1 MYLNIAEEMKITET
15 SIIVDS
21 VHLNRR
27 VMVSLYVSEGETF
40 SQIPSLLLLND
51 GHEAANLKLPAALES
66 LYESN
71 RIRPV
76 VIAAIHA
83 GKERVQEYG
92 AAGKPDFKQRGAK
105 AHIYSLF
112 VVEELIPEI
121 KKHTHIQVFEKTA
134 FAGFSLGGLSALD
147 IAWNH
152 SDVFDAVGIFSG
164 SLWWREKD
172 LKDGYTDKD
181 RIMHKIIRESDA
193 KPGLK
198 FFLQTGTKDE
208 LADRN
213 QNGIIDSI
221 DDTIDLIIELENKG
235 YSRPADIYYLE
246 VVGGRH
252 DILTWAA
259 NMPKFLCWA
268 FGR

>member
-1 MYLNIAEEMKITET
+1 MTVAEELKITEN
-15 SIIVDS
+15 SIIIES

-27 VMVSLYVSEGETF
+27 VMVSLYTSQNDGF
-40 SQIPSLLLLND
+40 SQTPSLLLLND
-51 GHEAANLKLPAALES
+51 GQEAANLNLPAALAS
-66 LYESN
+66 LYEGN

-83 GKERVQEYG
+83 GKERIQEYG
-92 AAGKPDFKQRGAK
+92 TANRPDFKQRGAK
-105 AHIYSLF
+105 ANLYTAF
-112 VVEELIPEI
+112 VTEELLPEI
-121 KKHTHIQVFEKTA
+121 KKQAGIEVFDKTV

-147 IAWNH
+147 VAWH
-152 SDVFDAVGIFSG
+152 HPEVFNAVGVFSG

-172 LKDGYTDKD
+172 LKEGYTDND
-181 RIMHKIIRESDA
+181 RIMHKIIRESEPA
-193 KPGLK
+193 PGLK

-221 DDTIDLIIELENKG
+221 DDTVDLIIELEKKG
-235 YSRPADIYYLE
+235 YTRPANIHYLE

-252 DILTWAA
+252 DILTWGA
-259 NMPKFLCWA
+259 NMPRFLCWA

>member
-1 MYLNIAEEMKITET
+1 MLLNAVADIKIAET

-27 VMVSLYVSEGETF
+27 VMVSLYTSADNYF
-40 SQIPSLLLLND
+40 AQAPSLLLLND
-51 GHEAANLKLPAALES
+51 GQEAANLNLPAVLEL
-66 LYESN
+66 LYNTN
-71 RIRPV
+71 RIRPM

-83 GKERVQEYG
+83 GKERIQEYG
-92 AAGKPDFKQRGAK
+92 TAGKPDFKQRGAR
-105 AHIYSLF
+105 AELYTAFI
-112 VVEELIPEI
+112 VQELITGI
-121 KKHTHIQVFEKTA
+121 KHHTGIDIFEKTV

-147 IAWNH
+147 IAWH
-152 SDVFDAVGIFSG
+152 HPEVFNAAGVFSG

-172 LKDGYTDKD
+172 LKDGYTDLD
-181 RIMHKIIRESDA
+181 RIMHKIVRESDI
-193 KPGLK
+193 KPGIK

-235 YSRPADIYYLE
+235 YTRPADIHYLE